1 MSVCTAIYM
10 QKCTLPSAESPTHL
24 HPHTS
29 TPAHTHAHPH
39 PQTRTPTHAHANT
52 PPHTSTH
59 TRTHKNRHTHTRA
72 HTGPWPRRVLRRV
85 QRRGWKRCVILCRG
99 FRLEEARASNSR
111 RGRITV
117 RPGSASELTRLVGV
131 TVSFS
136 PTPCT
141 YVFAVYVY
149 LVHGY
154 LSARTSEGVDAISR
168 GGDLSSTRSGLVAGF

>member
-1 MSVCTAIYM
+1 MSVCTAIHM

-24 HPHTS
+24 HPHTP
-29 TPAHTHAHPH
+29 TPTLTHRHAHS
-39 PQTRTPTHAHANT
+39 PTHMQT
-52 PPHTSTH
+52 PPHTLQRTHARTKTQTHAH
-59 TRTHKNRHTHTRA
+59 TRT

-136 PTPCT
+136 PRPYT
-141 YVFAVYVY
+141 YIFAEYVY
-149 LVHGY
+149 FPWVCVC
-154 LSARTSEGVDAISR
+154 ANQR
-168 GGDLSSTRSGLVAGF
+168 GC

>member
-1 MSVCTAIYM
+1 M
-10 QKCTLPSAESPTHL
+10 Q
-24 HPHTS
+24 
-29 TPAHTHAHPH
+29 
-39 PQTRTPTHAHANT
+39 T
-52 PPHTSTH
+52 PPHTLQRTHARTKTQTHAH
-59 TRTHKNRHTHTRA
+59 TRT

-136 PTPCT
+136 PK
-141 YVFAVYVY
+141 AVYVNICRVRIFSMGMC
-149 LVHGY
+149 LREP
-154 LSARTSEGVDAISR
+154 ARV
-168 GGDLSSTRSGLVAGF
+168 LTRSAVEAIRPRRGADLLQDSDIKGSLTQIKG